1 MSFGE
6 AVRSGFDNYVN
17 FNGRASRSA
26 YWWWVLFGLLVS
38 LAARVLDGLV
48 GSNIVRYNQY
58 GMAIG
63 IISSLVGLALLLP
76 SISVLVRRLHDT
88 NRSGWWY
95 WIAIIPIIGWLV
107 LLFFLVGPGTPGNNR
122 FGPPPSDALSR
133 SPYGLPPARS
143 GPRW

>member
-6 AVRSGFDNYVN
+6 AVQSGFDNYVN

-26 YWWWVLFGLLVS
+26 YWWVLFGLLVS
-38 LAARVLDGLV
+38 VVARVVDGLV
-48 GSNIVRYNQY
+48 GSNIVRYDQN
-58 GMAIG
+58 GTAVGVG

-95 WIAIIPIIGWLV
+95 WIVLIPIIGWVV

-122 FGPPPSDALSR
+122 FGPPPSDVQSR
-133 SPYGLPPARS
+133 SPYDLPAARS
-143 GPRW
+143 

>member
-38 LAARVLDGLV
+38 VVARVVDGLV
-48 GSNIVRYNQY
+48 GSNIVRYNQS
-58 GMAIG
+58 GVPVSIG
-63 IISSLVGLALLLP
+63 IVSSLVGLALLLP

-122 FGPPPSDALSR
+122 FGPPPSDVQSR

-143 GPRW
+143 

>member
-26 YWWWVLFGLLVS
+26 YWWWVLFALLVS

-48 GSNIVRYNQY
+48 GSNIVRYSQY
-58 GMAIG
+58 GMGIG

-107 LLFFLVGPGTPGNNR
+107 L
-122 FGPPPSDALSR
+122 
-133 SPYGLPPARS
+133 
-143 GPRW
+143 